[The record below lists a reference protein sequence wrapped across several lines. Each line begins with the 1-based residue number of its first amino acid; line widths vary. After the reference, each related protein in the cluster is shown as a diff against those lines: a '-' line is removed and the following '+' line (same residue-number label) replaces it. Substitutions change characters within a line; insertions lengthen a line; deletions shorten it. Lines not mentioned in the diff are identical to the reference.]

1 MGDVSISQND
11 PRIKIATRNIIL
23 MMIGKMTS
31 LLGAGIYTFA
41 MGLYVLKITGSGIGF
56 ATTLICG
63 SIPRMVCGPIAGVIA
78 DRVNRRWLVIGTDL
92 LSSVTMFTMFVL
104 STTFGPSLLFIYISA
119 ALLAICASFYSVA
132 FTASIPTLV
141 DDMRIQK
148 ASALNQT
155 AASLSTILAPIIGGM
170 VFGFFSITFFFLLNG
185 IAFFLAVIVQLF
197 IVFDLYKVEA
207 EQGKT
212 HFLTSVKEGFLYVK
226 QQHDIYGLL
235 KMAFWINFFLSAL
248 SVSLPYIIIQSLHLS
263 SRQLGIVEGMLSVG
277 VLAASII
284 LSIRKEMNDMFRSI
298 RIGLFV
304 FAGLIL
310 CTAFPLLFTLPK
322 IVSFIYYIIFM
333 FLCGATMIS
342 INVPLQ
348 VHMQKTTDP
357 GYLGRVFGLLETI
370 ATAIQPLGMMLYGFL
385 LDMIP
390 TSIVM
395 LTSGA
400 GLLFVVLVGT
410 RQWSMKKQVDVS
422 A

>member
-31 LLGAGIYTFA
+31 LLGSGIYTFA
-41 MGLYVLKITGSGIGF
+41 MGLYVLKITGSGVGF

-63 SIPRMVCGPIAGVIA
+63 SIPRMVCGPIAGVVA

-92 LSSVTMFTMFVL
+92 LSSVTMFTMFIL

-141 DDMRIQK
+141 DGMRIQK

-212 HFLTSVKEGFLYVK
+212 HFLTSIKEGFLYVK

>member
-31 LLGAGIYTFA
+31 LLGSGIYTFA
-41 MGLYVLKITGSGIGF
+41 MGLYVLKITGSGVGF

-63 SIPRMVCGPIAGVIA
+63 SIPRMVCGPIAGVVA

-92 LSSVTMFTMFVL
+92 LSSVTMFTMFIL

-141 DDMRIQK
+141 DGMRIQK

-207 EQGKT
+207 EQEKA
-212 HFLTSVKEGFLYVK
+212 HFLASIKEGFLYVK

>member
-1 MGDVSISQND
+1 MGDVNISQND
-11 PRIKIATRNIIL
+11 PRMKIATRNIIL

-41 MGLYVLKITGSGIGF
+41 MGLYVLKITGSGVGF
-56 ATTLICG
+56 AIALICG
-63 SIPRMVCGPIAGVIA
+63 SIPRLICGPIAGAVA
-78 DRVNRRWLVIGTDL
+78 DRVNRRLLVISMDL
-92 LSSVTMFTMFVL
+92 LSGLLMITMFVI
-104 STTFGPSLLFIYISA
+104 STTFGPSLLFIYFSE
-119 ALLAICASFYSVA
+119 ALLSIFASFYSVS
-132 FTASIPTLV
+132 FTASIPALV
-141 DDMRIQK
+141 DKEGIQK
-148 ASALNQT
+148 ANSLNQT

-170 VFGFFSITFFFLLNG
+170 VFGFFSIKFFFLLNG
-185 IAFFLAVIVQLF
+185 ITFFLAVIIQLF
-197 IVFDLYKVEA
+197 IVFDLYKVET
-207 EQGKT
+207 EQSKSD
-212 HFLTSVKEGFLYVK
+212 FLMSIKEGFLYVK